1 MKKILVY
8 TDAFRGNIIPTLGI
22 SEKLHQMG
30 AHIHYIGVPD
40 VTEIIS
46 GTSFP
51 STSIFGDYYPKGS
64 KYESGKINADV
75 IRTIIDGGLDELI
88 QDFNPSAIIFTAY
101 NPIEAATFYLKYG
114 IKTFLV
120 YCHFPV
126 DNDFSKTSFTEKVK
140 EWSINMLMD
149 DANLES
155 TNLLINYLIGQGYV
169 MNSLNDV
176 LSVFENFY
184 NVVPASKEFLIENAV
199 VNGNDMYVGP
209 CIPEQNIFHLHYD
222 MDKLKSELSEQKRSG
237 KRMVYC
243 SLGSWAEQIDKEK
256 AQRITQTLIDSFQQ
270 ESMADYIL
278 NISAGNLFEDYKSQT
293 SDTIRIHQWLPQMTM
308 LQHSDLA
315 IIHGGM
321 GGVKECIMQEIP
333 MVVIPLGLDQF
344 ENADRVAI
352 HQLGVK
358 IEAHSINKIAIIS
371 SLNKLQ
377 NDTGIKDSLSKMKS
391 SFEKASEGDAW
402 SKFNIETLTTK

>member
-30 AHIHYIGVPD
+30 AHVHYIGVPD

-75 IRTIIDGGLDELI
+75 IRTIIDGGLDELM
-88 QDFNPSAIIFTAY
+88 QDFNPSAILFTAY
-101 NPIEAATFYLKYG
+101 NPIEAATFYLKYK

-155 TNLLINYLIGQGYV
+155 TNLLINYLIDKGYA

-176 LSVFENFY
+176 LCVFENFY

-222 MDKLKSELSEQKRSG
+222 MDNLENEISKQKKSG
-237 KRMVYC
+237 KKLVYC
-243 SLGSWAEQIDKEK
+243 SLGSWAEQIDNEK
-256 AQRITQTLIDSFQQ
+256 AQYITQTLIDSFRQ
-270 ESMADYIL
+270 ESMEDYIL
-278 NISAGNLFEDYKSQT
+278 NISVGNLFDNYKSQA
-293 SDTIRIHQWLPQMTM
+293 SDSIRIHQWLPQVAM

-321 GGVKECIMQEIP
+321 GGVKECIMHEIP
-333 MVVIPLGLDQF
+333 MAVIPLGLDQF
-344 ENADRVAI
+344 ENADRVAA
-352 HQLGVK
+352 HQLGIK
-358 IEAHSINKIAIIS
+358 IETHSINNSGIIS
-371 SLNKLQ
+371 VINKLQ
-377 NDTGIKDSLSKMKS
+377 NDTIIKDSLSKMKS
-391 SFEKASEGDAW
+391 SFEKASQDDAW
-402 SKFNIETLTTK
+402 TKFNP